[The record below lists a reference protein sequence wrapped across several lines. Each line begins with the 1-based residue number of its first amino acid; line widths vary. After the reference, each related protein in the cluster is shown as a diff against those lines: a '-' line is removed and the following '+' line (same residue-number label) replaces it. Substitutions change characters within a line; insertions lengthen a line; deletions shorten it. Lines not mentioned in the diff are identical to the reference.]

1 MIWVDYII
9 FKANFLILLSFLNQ
23 TYNNLDKWT
32 TRSNTQISVPLS
44 FLTIFIEQRKNE
56 AERIRERYP
65 DRIPVICEKS
75 ETSKLPD
82 IDKNKYFSSELMAYW
97 L

>member
-1 MIWVDYII
+1 MASKY
-9 FKANFLILLSFLNQ
+9 KAQHPDFGTFAHPILTLIE
-23 TYNNLDKWT
+23 
-32 TRSNTQISVPLS
+32 
-44 FLTIFIEQRKNE
+44 FIEQRKNE

-82 IDKNKYFSSELMAYW
+82 IDKTKYALTPHFFKKPFSLTFHHN
-97 L
+97 

>member
-1 MIWVDYII
+1 MIIVKFINNNKLEMNYK
-9 FKANFLILLSFLNQ
+9 KAHPDFGNYSSSFS
-23 TYNNLDKWT
+23 T
-32 TRSNTQISVPLS
+32 V
-44 FLTIFIEQRKNE
+44 LTIYIEQRKSE

-82 IDKNKYFSSELMAYW
+82 IDKTK
-97 L
+97 

>member
-1 MIWVDYII
+1 MRVD
-9 FKANFLILLSFLNQ
+9 
-23 TYNNLDKWT
+23 
-32 TRSNTQISVPLS
+32 
-44 FLTIFIEQRKNE
+44 QRKNE

-82 IDKNKYFSSELMAYW
+82 IDKTKYIFARII
-97 L
+97 

>member
-1 MIWVDYII
+1 MTSKYKTQHPD
-9 FKANFLILLSFLNQ
+9 FGNKQKPNLN
-23 TYNNLDKWT
+23 
-32 TRSNTQISVPLS
+32 SV
-44 FLTIFIEQRKNE
+44 EQRKSE

-82 IDKNKYFSSELMAYW
+82 IDKTK
-97 L
+97 

>member
-1 MIWVDYII
+1 MINVTNH
-9 FKANFLILLSFLNQ
+9 A
-23 TYNNLDKWT
+23 
-32 TRSNTQISVPLS
+32 
-44 FLTIFIEQRKNE
+44 IEQRKNE

-82 IDKNKYFSSELMAYW
+82 IDKNKYFSSGMLTH
-97 L
+97 

>member
-1 MIWVDYII
+1 MNYKRQHPD
-9 FKANFLILLSFLNQ
+9 FGMHML
-23 TYNNLDKWT
+23 
-32 TRSNTQISVPLS
+32 
-44 FLTIFIEQRKNE
+44 IFIQFLYLDQRRNE

-82 IDKNKYFSSELMAYW
+82 IDKTK
-97 L
+97 

>member
-1 MIWVDYII
+1 MNYK
-9 FKANFLILLSFLNQ
+9 KAHPDFGNESLKSSHSLLN
-23 TYNNLDKWT
+23 
-32 TRSNTQISVPLS
+32 IH
-44 FLTIFIEQRKNE
+44 IEQRKSE

-82 IDKNKYFSSELMAYW
+82 IDKTK
-97 L
+97 

>member
-1 MIWVDYII
+1 MTSKYKNQHPD
-9 FKANFLILLSFLNQ
+9 FGNKHLPSFLILDN
-23 TYNNLDKWT
+23 
-32 TRSNTQISVPLS
+32 V
-44 FLTIFIEQRKNE
+44 EQRKSE

-82 IDKNKYFSSELMAYW
+82 IDKTK
-97 L
+97 